1 MTRGVRA
8 PGSPLSFSGPKGTT
22 MCVIEASP
30 TIDTRRMTL
39 RAPHQVDAARIA
51 EICADRD
58 VARMTARM
66 PHPYS
71 IDNAFDWIAR
81 AQGQD
86 PRVERNFVLDHE
98 DEGPVGMLSLFP
110 AQTEPGLGRGPA
122 VELGYCVGPRW
133 QGRGLATEAVEAAL
147 AWAKTR
153 WKRRAV
159 AAGHFEDNPASG
171 AVLSKAGF
179 LYTGE
184 RRPMF
189 SLARGEP
196 AVSRMMVWL
205 A

>member
-22 MCVIEASP
+22 MCVIETSP
-30 TIDTRRMTL
+30 LIETRRMTL
-39 RAPHQVDAARIA
+39 RAPTDVDAARIA
-51 EICADRD
+51 EICSDRE

-66 PHPYS
+66 PHPYALE
-71 IDNAFDWIAR
+71 NAFDWISR

-86 PRVERNFVLDHE
+86 PRVERSFVLDHE

-110 AQTEPGLGRGPA
+110 AQADGLGRGPG
-122 VELGYCVGPRW
+122 VELGYCVGRRW
-133 QGRGLATEAVEAAL
+133 WGRGLATEAVQAAL
-147 AWAKTR
+147 GWAKTR

-159 AAGHFEDNPASG
+159 QAGHFEDNPASG
-171 AVLSKAGF
+171 AVLAKAGF

-189 SLARGEP
+189 SVARGEE
-196 AVSRMMVWL
+196 ASSRMMVWL